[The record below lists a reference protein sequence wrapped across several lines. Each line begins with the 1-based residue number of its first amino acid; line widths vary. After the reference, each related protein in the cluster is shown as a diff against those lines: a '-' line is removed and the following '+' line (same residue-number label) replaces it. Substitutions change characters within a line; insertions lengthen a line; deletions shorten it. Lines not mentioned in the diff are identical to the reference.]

1 MMKQVSCIF
10 GIMLVFTVLINPAFA
25 ITQLDRVDIT
35 NPRLE
40 NAFGSKISNQVNV
53 NQQVQISADI
63 KNNQEKAQKFVY
75 IVQVK
80 DQYGA
85 VVSLSWIG
93 GSLNPEQTFSPSLSW
108 TPKVSGVYSTEIY
121 VWESFVQ
128 PDALTQFVTMK
139 ITS

>member
-1 MMKQVSCIF
+1 MIRQSL
-10 GIMLVFTVLINPAFA
+10 GILAIVLICAVSVNQAFA
-25 ITQLDRVDIT
+25 GTQLERVDIT
-35 NPRLE
+35 NPRLQNSSGAE
-40 NAFGSKISNQVNV
+40 ISDQVNV
-53 NQQVQISADI
+53 NQQVQISADV
-63 KNNQEKAQKFVY
+63 KNKQEKAQKFVY

-93 GSLNPEQTFSPSLSW
+93 GSLNPGQTFSPSLSW
-108 TPKVSGVYSTEIY
+108 TPKVSGVYSAEIF

-128 PDALTQFVTMK
+128 PDALTEFVTMK

>member
-1 MMKQVSCIF
+1 VIRQNLGILAITLIFAVS
-10 GIMLVFTVLINPAFA
+10 INQAFA
-25 ITQLDRVDIT
+25 VNQLERVDIT
-35 NPRLE
+35 NPRLQNSSGAE
-40 NAFGSKISNQVNV
+40 ISDQVNV
-53 NQQVQISADI
+53 NQQVQISADV

-93 GSLNPEQTFSPSLSW
+93 GSLNPQQTFSPSLSW
-108 TPKVSGVYSTEIY
+108 APKVSGVYSTEIY

-128 PDALTQFVTMK
+128 PDALTNFVTMK

>member
-1 MMKQVSCIF
+1 MRRGLEI
-10 GIMLVFTVLINPAFA
+10 LA
-25 ITQLDRVDIT
+25 ITLIFAVSINQTFALTPLERVDIT
-35 NPRLE
+35 NSRLQNSSGAE
-40 NAFGSKISNQVNV
+40 ISDQVNV

-63 KNNQEKAQKFVY
+63 KNNQEIAQTFVY

-85 VVSLSWIG
+85 VVSLGWIS
-93 GSLNPEQTFSPSLSW
+93 GSLNPNQTFSPSLSW
-108 TPKVSGVYSTEIY
+108 VPKVSGVYTAEIF

-128 PDALTQFVTMK
+128 PDALTEFVTMK

>member
-1 MMKQVSCIF
+1 MIRQSLGILVIALIFAVS
-10 GIMLVFTVLINPAFA
+10 VTQAFA
-25 ITQLDRVDIT
+25 DTQLERVSIT
-35 NPRLE
+35 NPRLQNSSGAE
-40 NAFGSKISNQVNV
+40 ISDQVNV

-63 KNNQEKAQKFVY
+63 KNNQDKAQKFVY

-93 GSLNPEQTFSPSLSW
+93 GSLNPQQTFSPSLSW
-108 TPKVSGVYSTEIY
+108 APKVSGVYSAEIF

-128 PDALTQFVTMK
+128 PDALTEFVTMK